1 MRFSAGKRLHLAR
14 ELMGISRSDFAE
26 MVSIKYLRL
35 VTIENE
41 RGRMSVE
48 DLTSIVLL
56 FPELLSWL
64 VLETPLTPVDL
75 AKSDNKFIRVLAD
88 NLETHGMPEVKE

>member
-14 ELMGISRSDFAE
+14 ELMGVSRSDFAE
-26 MVSIKYLRL
+26 MIGIKYLRL

-56 FPELLSWL
+56 FPELLPWL
-64 VLETPLTPVDL
+64 VLETALNPVDL
-75 AKSDNKFIRVLAD
+75 AKSDNQYIRALAD
-88 NLETHGMPEVKE
+88 NLETYGMPEVKD